1 MHVKKTLP
9 SMFKSWEKIGSSE
22 ERSMVEWRRK
32 VRKRGVRGLK
42 SGLGGNRGV
51 GLTRVEG
58 WGKGEQ
64 K

>member
-1 MHVKKTLP
+1 MQ
-9 SMFKSWEKIGSSE
+9 M
-22 ERSMVEWRRK
+22 
-32 VRKRGVRGLK
+32 RGKGLK

-64 K
+64 E

>member
-1 MHVKKTLP
+1 
-9 SMFKSWEKIGSSE
+9 MFKSWEKIGSSE